1 VNKESELF
9 YLEKF
14 KEYFS
19 GFPKGNIFSDERPDF
34 LVKSELR
41 NRKRVALRK
50 GIWA

>member
-19 GFPKGNIFSDERPDF
+19 GFPKGNIFLMKDLIF
-34 LVKSELR
+34 
-41 NRKRVALRK
+41 
-50 GIWA
+50 